1 MNQRIDELEI
11 KLTLQ
16 EQTIDELNNVIT
28 GHEQRLSRLEQ
39 QLRLL
44 HNQIKSLAN
53 NDITPAGEEP
63 PPPHY

>member
-16 EQTIDELNNVIT
+16 EQTIDELNSVIT
-28 GHEQRLSRLEQ
+28 GHEQRLSQLEQ

-44 HNQIKSLAN
+44 HTQLKTITSSNV
-53 NDITPAGEEP
+53 TPAGEEP